1 VAAAFAI
8 VLPVFVVILIGYA
21 FGKSGRFNAA
31 ATKGLT
37 DFTFSIAV
45 PALLFRTVAGASFP
59 AADAAAVWA
68 SFFGAL
74 LMTWALATMGAAFL
88 LRRSTTD
95 GAAITMSA
103 TYGNVV
109 MLGIPLSYTAFG
121 PEAGVT
127 IAILMSIHTPLVW
140 LAGSLHM
147 ALAEGGQNAKP
158 LPLIVSDVAKDLAR
172 NPIILAVVLGLAW
185 QLTGLGLNV
194 HVDRVLSLLAQASAP
209 CSLIALGLSLV
220 SFEIKGQTPTLAL
233 ILILKLIVMPALAG
247 LLAFEVF
254 GLDRVAAGV
263 VVLFAAMPTGANAY
277 LFASRYGKAVNSTS
291 GSVALGTI
299 LAAPISAGI
308 IWLMS

>member
-1 VAAAFAI
+1 MADAVAI
-8 VLPVFVVILIGYA
+8 VIPVFALIGLGYL
-21 FGKSGRFNAA
+21 FGFRGWFPPG
-31 ATKGLT
+31 TGKGLA
-37 DFTFSIAV
+37 DFTFTLAV
-45 PALLFRTVAGASFP
+45 PAMLFRTVASTDLPAGA
-59 AADAAAVWA
+59 ALGVWG

-74 LMTWALATMGAAFL
+74 LATWALAALLTHIL
-88 LRRSTTD
+88 LRRPAPD

-121 PEAGVT
+121 PKAGVT

-147 ALAEGGQNAKP
+147 ALAEGSGTSRS
-158 LPLIVSDVAKDLAR
+158 LPAIVADVAKDLAR
-172 NPIILAVVLGLAW
+172 NPIILAVVFGLAW
-185 QLTGLGLNV
+185 QLTGLGLNE

-220 SFEIKGQTPTLAL
+220 SFEIKGQAPTLLL

-247 LLAFEVF
+247 LLAIEVF
-254 GLDRVAAGV
+254 GLDKVAAGV

-277 LFASRYGKAVNSTS
+277 LFANRYGKAVNSTS

-308 IWLMS
+308 IWLLT

>member
-1 VAAAFAI
+1 LAAAFAI
-8 VLPVFVVILIGYA
+8 VLPVFVVILIGYG
-21 FGKSGRFNAA
+21 FGKSGRFTPA

-74 LMTWALATMGAAFL
+74 LITWVLATAGSAVL
-88 LRRSTTD
+88 LRRPAPD

-121 PEAGVT
+121 PKAGAT

-147 ALAEGGQNAKP
+147 ALAEGSGTSRS
-158 LPLIVSDVAKDLAR
+158 LPAIAADVAKDLAR
-172 NPIILAVVLGLAW
+172 NPIILAVVFGLAW
-185 QLTGLGLNV
+185 QLTGLGLNE

-220 SFEIKGQTPTLAL
+220 SFEIKGQAPTLLL

-247 LLAFEVF
+247 LLAIEVF
-254 GLDRVAAGV
+254 GLDKVAAGV

-277 LFASRYGKAVNSTS
+277 LFANRYGKAVNSTS

-308 IWLMS
+308 IWLLT